1 MLLNINN
8 LMSIITLITDFGNK
22 DHFVA
27 KMKGLIYTKHPDA
40 RIVDISHNVS
50 AFNIMEAAYIL
61 ESAYK
66 SFPEN
71 SVHIIDV
78 DSEKTKENKHI
89 LIYLDNHFF
98 ISNDNGVL
106 SILAQKINPQKI
118 YEITIYDELQ
128 TIDSSTI
135 IFSEIACHLS
145 KGGKPEIIGKEINS
159 IKKVKNLKPFLDEDL
174 NQIVCSVIYI
184 DNFGNVVTNLKKSLF
199 EEIQKG
205 RSYEVSARNY
215 KFNKIFSSYSDI
227 INFKTPVNE
236 RNDEG
241 KGLVVFNSNNLLQI
255 SIYRSN
261 PNNVGTAATLMGL
274 KTYDSVTIKFKS

>member
-1 MLLNINN
+1 
-8 LMSIITLITDFGNK
+8 MSIITLITDFGNK

-27 KMKGLIYTKHPDA
+27 KMKGLIYTKNPDA
-40 RIVDISHNVS
+40 KIVDISHNVS

-61 ESAYK
+61 ESSYK

-71 SVHIIDV
+71 TVHIIDV

-98 ISNDNGVL
+98 ISNDNGIL
-106 SILAQKINPQKI
+106 SILAQNINPQKI
-118 YEITIYDELQ
+118 YEITIYDKLE

-135 IFSEIACHLS
+135 IFSEIACHLA
-145 KGGKPEIIGKEINS
+145 KGGKPEIIGKKINS

-205 RSYEVSARNY
+205 RNYEVSARNY
-215 KFNKIFSSYSDI
+215 KFNKIFSRYSDI